1 MDLVLTLIAAPHSGA
16 LSDDLIDRAT
26 RALHEA
32 GAQIGET
39 RWLAPGEA
47 CDLFFAG
54 IPCEQADK
62 ALETCDI
69 DADLVV
75 QPVQGRV
82 KKLLI
87 ADMDST
93 MVTGETLDE
102 LADFA
107 GMKDRVAAITTRAMN
122 GELDF
127 EAALDERV
135 ALLAGMSVAMLDEAW
150 KRVEYTGGARTL
162 VATMRANGAYAALV
176 SGGFDFFTHA
186 VRQELGFDFDQ
197 ANVLLTDDGKTLTGK
212 VKKPVLDRQA
222 KVDALQKLSAQNGI
236 TTADAIAVG
245 DGANDLQ
252 MIALAGT
259 GVAFHA
265 KPSVQAQARIRINH
279 GDLTALLYLQGYAR
293 DQFVGAV

>member
-1 MDLVLTLIAAPHSGA
+1 MDLVLTLITAPNSGA
-16 LSDDLIDRAT
+16 LSEGMIETATAALRAN
-26 RALHEA
+26 
-32 GAQIGET
+32 GAETGEM
-39 RWLAPGEA
+39 RWLATGEA
-47 CDLFFAG
+47 CDLFFTG
-54 IPCEQADK
+54 VTCEAAEK
-62 ALETCDI
+62 ALENCDI
-69 DADLVV
+69 AADKVV
-75 QPVQGRV
+75 QITEGRA

-107 GMKDRVAAITTRAMN
+107 GVKDRVAAITARAMN

-135 ALLAGMSVAMLDEAW
+135 GLLAGMSVEMLDEAW

-162 VATMRANGAYAALV
+162 VATMRANGAFAALV
-176 SGGFDFFTHA
+176 SGGFDFFTSA
-186 VRQELGFDFDQ
+186 VRRELGFDFDQ

-212 VKKPVLDRQA
+212 VQKPVLDRQA
-222 KVDALQKLSAQNGI
+222 KVDALEMLAAQNGI
-236 TTADAIAVG
+236 TVADAIAVG

-252 MIALAGT
+252 MISLAGT

-293 DQFVGAV
+293 DQFVEA

>member
-1 MDLVLTLIAAPHSGA
+1 MDLVLTLIVPPQSGA
-16 LSDDLIDRAT
+16 LDDEMIDSARAAL
-26 RALHEA
+26 RAG
-32 GAQIGET
+32 GAKTAET
-39 RWLAPGEA
+39 CWLASGEA
-47 CDLFFAG
+47 CDLIFTG
-54 IPCEQADK
+54 ITPEQADK
-62 ALETCDI
+62 ALEKCDVA
-69 DADLVV
+69 ADLVV
-75 QPVQGRV
+75 QPVLGRA

-93 MVTGETLDE
+93 IVTGETLDE

-107 GMKDRVAAITTRAMN
+107 GAKDRVAAITARAMN

-135 ALLAGMSVAMLDEAW
+135 SLLAGMPVAMLDEAW

-176 SGGFDFFTHA
+176 SGGFDFFTNA
-186 VRQELGFDFDQ
+186 VRRELGFDFDQ

-236 TTADAIAVG
+236 TPADAIAVG

-252 MIALAGT
+252 MISLAGT

-279 GDLTALLYLQGYAR
+279 GDLTALLYVQGYTR
-293 DQFVGAV
+293 DQFVAV